1 MPVPGQEINPGYIY
15 VMTNPDMPGTVKI
28 GCTTHHPDQRA
39 KQLSSAAGVPQ
50 PYQVIAFRQ
59 FDGWLV
65 AEEKL
70 HAMFR
75 HQSAGKE
82 VFSITV
88 EQAQRALNI
97 LSEPADKGLEFTPS
111 APPATDEPSLVNHT
125 NSIVFGVPYW
135 TQFNKFRSD
144 HGYLPPFDKAARRL
158 FLRCFVVR
166 PSKENA
172 NRDYHYEAR
181 LRIIPKLIA
190 VRAIFRK
197 AETSNMLF
205 DAIAGDR
212 YAIEGEPKVA
222 MRWKS
227 ESGKNKSHIT
237 VERED
242 MDPREIG
249 QWVLQHAW
257 LSNVLSS
264 FERVVRPRIEKLQ
277 LWC

>member
-1 MPVPGQEINPGYIY
+1 
-15 VMTNPDMPGTVKI
+15 
-28 GCTTHHPDQRA
+28 
-39 KQLSSAAGVPQ
+39 
-50 PYQVIAFRQ
+50 
-59 FDGWLV
+59 
-65 AEEKL
+65 
-70 HAMFR
+70 
-75 HQSAGKE
+75 
-82 VFSITV
+82 
-88 EQAQRALNI
+88 
-97 LSEPADKGLEFTPS
+97 
-111 APPATDEPSLVNHT
+111 
-125 NSIVFGVPYW
+125 
-135 TQFNKFRSD
+135 
-144 HGYLPPFDKAARRL
+144 
-158 FLRCFVVR
+158 
-166 PSKENA
+166 
-172 NRDYHYEAR
+172 
-181 LRIIPKLIA
+181 LIA